1 MRISALEGDPGY
13 LPEGDYRRT
22 GAKIYLDGVEQQHV
36 VTADEQEGVIAVVRQ
51 DGEGTIVADSYGDVL
66 LDKRRGKV
74 RIDVPTGLSAVS
86 AIASEARFTIGWKT
100 DHHISAGR
108 VDNHYSFLDC
118 MAGLDALLNSTRR
131 ALEAIP

>member
-1 MRISALEGDPGY
+1 MRISALEDDPGY
-13 LPEGDYRRT
+13 LPVGDYRRT
-22 GAKIYLDGVEQQHV
+22 SAKIYLDGEELREVI
-36 VTADEQEGVIAVVRQ
+36 TADDEEGIVTVPRYDAN
-51 DGEGTIVADSYGDVL
+51 GSIVADSCGNVI

-100 DHHISAGR
+100 DHHINAGR

-118 MAGLDALLNSTRR
+118 VAGLDALLNRTRR
-131 ALEAIP
+131 ALEVTP